1 MVTGSISG
9 GIHGVGVSGVGVYGV
24 CVCVGMFCGGGDG
37 VRLVDVF
44 PMVASLIGAGPLVA
58 VDIWHPDTV
67 KHIHSAVT
75 IATFLIPRFSHMGAD
90 DTGATGGLP
99 VFDSHLGG
107 RDQYLRGRS
116 PKSAPEIQT
125 PLPSIEPVERISNGS

>member
-1 MVTGSISG
+1 MYG
-9 GIHGVGVSGVGVYGV
+9 GKVAGTVEV
-24 CVCVGMFCGGGDG
+24 GGGDG
-37 VRLVDVF
+37 VRLVYVF

-67 KHIHSAVT
+67 KHTHSAVT